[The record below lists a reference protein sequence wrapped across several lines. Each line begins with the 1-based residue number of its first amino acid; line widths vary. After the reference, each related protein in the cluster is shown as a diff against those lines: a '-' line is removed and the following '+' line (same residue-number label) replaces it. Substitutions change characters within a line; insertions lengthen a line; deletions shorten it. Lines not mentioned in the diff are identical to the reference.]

1 MLKKPS
7 SIQLDSRVRG
17 NDGVAFYGNDGVVI
31 FVYFVIPAKAGI
43 HFFDF
48 RTFIE
53 TFARKDARI
62 KKAEIRLIF
71 VENLVNT

>member
-17 NDGVAFYGNDGVVI
+17 NDGVAFCGNDGVVI
-31 FVYFVIPAKAGI
+31 SVYFVIPAKAGI

-48 RTFIE
+48 RTFIILKKCNHLKLMR
-53 TFARKDARI
+53 FI
-62 KKAEIRLIF
+62 K
-71 VENLVNT
+71 VN